1 MYFEKVLNGTLEK
14 VLDLC
19 LKSAKLIDTLK

>member
-1 MYFEKVLNGTLEK
+1 MYFVKSAKRYFEKVL
-14 VLDLC
+14 DMC